1 MRQLTKSYLNNLT
14 YEINAACIEVHK
26 TLGPGL
32 LESVY
37 HKCLQ
42 REFEI
47 RGIKFKSELVVPV
60 LYKDVLL
67 ETGFRCDFLIEDA
80 IILEIKAVDMM
91 HPVFKVQIMT
101 YMKLMGIPKGVLI
114 NFNVRHL
121 MNEGQETIVNELFR
135 VLPE

>member
-1 MRQLTKSYLNNLT
+1 
-14 YEINAACIEVHK
+14 
-26 TLGPGL
+26 
-32 LESVY
+32 
-37 HKCLQ
+37 LQ

-47 RGIKFKSELVVPV
+47 RGIKFKFELVVPV

-91 HPVFKVQIMT
+91 HPVFKAQIMT